1 MEFDWIYKRR
11 QLQKPT
17 MKSST
22 KDTLTFAKT
31 EDQKQS

>member
-1 MEFDWIYKRR
+1 MNETPDNFKNQLRR
-11 QLQKPT
+11 VQPK
-17 MKSST
+17 